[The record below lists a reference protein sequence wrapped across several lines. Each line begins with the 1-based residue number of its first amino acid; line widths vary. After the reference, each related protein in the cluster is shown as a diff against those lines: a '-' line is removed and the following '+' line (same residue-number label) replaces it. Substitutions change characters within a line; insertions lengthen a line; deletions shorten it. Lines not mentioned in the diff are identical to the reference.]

1 MGYQFET
8 RFRGRAKT
16 VPLEKTP
23 NRIRI
28 VLADDNKEMLDTVS
42 ELLESVPEF
51 DIVATVAYGKALV
64 DAALELNP
72 DIGIVDISMPIMN
85 GIMAA
90 AEIKRLGS
98 KMRIIFLTVNE
109 DRDYERA
116 AFEAGASGYVV
127 KRKMTSDLKAAI
139 YACVACRR

>member
-51 DIVATVAYGKALV
+51 DIVATVADGKALV